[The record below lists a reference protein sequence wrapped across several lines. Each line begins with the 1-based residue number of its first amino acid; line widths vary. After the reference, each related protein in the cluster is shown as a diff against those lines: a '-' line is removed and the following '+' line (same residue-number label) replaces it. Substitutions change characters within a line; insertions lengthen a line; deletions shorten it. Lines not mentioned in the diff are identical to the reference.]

1 MKVELKQIEGLALA
15 GKGDTGHW
23 VNIDSAADFGGF
35 NAGSRPMEL
44 ILMGLGG
51 CTTMD
56 ILSILKKKRVK
67 LDHYEC
73 HIEADRA
80 DEHPKVFT
88 DVRMKFIFYG
98 KNISPDAVERAIQLS
113 DEKYCSASAML
124 KKAVDIKIEYEI
136 REERE

>member
-1 MKVELKQIEGLALA
+1 MKVELKQIQGLALA
-15 GKGDTGHW
+15 AKGDTGHW

-35 NAGSRPMEL
+35 NAGARPLEL
-44 ILMGLGG
+44 FLMGVGG

-88 DVRMKFIFYG
+88 DVRMNFIFYG
-98 KNISPDAVERAIQLS
+98 KDISKDAVARAIQLS

-124 KKAVDIKIEYEI
+124 KKAVEIKIEYEI
-136 REERE
+136 KEERE

>member
-15 GKGDTGHW
+15 AKGDTGHW
-23 VNIDSAADFGGF
+23 VNIDSSTDFGGF
-35 NAGSRPMEL
+35 NAGTRPMEL
-44 ILMGLGG
+44 MLMGLGG

-56 ILSILKKKRVK
+56 VLSILKKKRVK

-73 HIEADRA
+73 HIEAERA

-98 KNISPDAVERAIQLS
+98 KDIPKEAVERAIQLS
-113 DEKYCSASAML
+113 DEKYCSASAMM

-136 REERE
+136 RQDRN

>member
-15 GKGDTGHW
+15 AKGESGHW
-23 VNIDSAADFGGF
+23 VAIDGPVDFGGF
-35 NAGSRPMEL
+35 AAGTRPMEL

-80 DEHPKVFT
+80 EEHPKVFT
-88 DVRMKFIFYG
+88 NIFIKFIFYG
-98 KNISPDAVERAIQLS
+98 KNIPEEAVKRAIELS
-113 DEKYCSASAML
+113 DDVYCSASAML
-124 KKAVDIKIEYEI
+124 KQVAKIKIDYEI
-136 REERE
+136 IE